1 MFNILIIYQLETY
14 FEVKNVEG
22 ALQPPPQMANQ
33 LSHNIPDS
41 FLNIFITH

>member
-1 MFNILIIYQLETY
+1 MY

-22 ALQPPPQMANQ
+22 PVPPPPKKKANQ

-41 FLNIFITH
+41 FLSIIVIIH